1 MSNKPSRLPHG
12 AHPAFSGFR
21 RENLLSCYSALC
33 ENDALTR
40 AELADRTH
48 LSIMTTG
55 KIADAMIECGILS
68 EQKLPCQG
76 AGRRPGNLQFEG
88 RPMFL
93 ILGLY
98 CRRFT
103 AHVLCPDMQAKEI
116 CTYDY
121 NDIFPFDDNL
131 LIFLNTVRRGCNVSE
146 QALPYLALI
155 VSPEQDARQ
164 SITRTLAV
172 SPSSREHM
180 VAFVEKIL
188 HRECDLVIDEISA
201 AQTYI
206 ITKQECKDAACGV
219 FVSLSDMTYAAVW
232 MKGNLLSPRICR
244 IGELLLPEHRKVA
257 DALADALCT
266 EEAVLPTA
274 YAISTLESFFT
285 PDCVMLESTRFAL
298 DDAFIDGVYNALRP
312 MQAANARV
320 IPLHLCTAQ
329 PAAAI
334 CGTAAELRRMWFYKL
349 SGLQI
354 PVT

>member
-1 MSNKPSRLPHG
+1 MSNKPSQLPKG

-21 RENLLSCYSALC
+21 RENLLSCYGALC
-33 ENDALTR
+33 ENGALTR
-40 AELADRTH
+40 AELAEQTH

-76 AGRRPGNLQFEG
+76 AGRRPGNLQFDS

-103 AHVLCPDMQAKEI
+103 AHVLSPDMQAKEL

-131 LIFLNTVRRGCNVSE
+131 LIFLNTVRRSCNVSP

-155 VSPEQDARQ
+155 VFPEQDARQ

-172 SPSSREHM
+172 SPGSREHM

-188 HRECDLVIDEISA
+188 HRKCDLVVDEISA
-201 AQTYI
+201 AQTYVS
-206 ITKQECKDAACGV
+206 TLRECKEAGCGV

-232 MKGNLLSPRICR
+232 MRGNLLCPRICR
-244 IGELLLPEHRKVA
+244 IGELLLPQHRKVA
-257 DALADALCT
+257 DALSDALCT

-274 YAISTLESFFT
+274 YAINTLESFFT
-285 PDCVMLESTRFAL
+285 PDCVMLESTRFGL
-298 DDAFIDGVYNALRP
+298 DDAFIDGVYKALRP
-312 MQAANARV
+312 MQAASSRV

-334 CGTAAELRRMWFYKL
+334 CGTAAELRRLWFYKL
-349 SGLQI
+349 SGL
-354 PVT
+354 

>member
-1 MSNKPSRLPHG
+1 MSNKPSQLPHN

-21 RENLLSCYSALC
+21 RDNLLSCYSALC
-33 ENDALTR
+33 RGDALTR
-40 AELADRTH
+40 AELADKTH
-48 LSIMTTG
+48 LSVMTTG
-55 KIADAMIECGILS
+55 KIADAMIECGILT

-93 ILGLY
+93 IIGLY
-98 CRRFT
+98 SRRFT
-103 AHVLCPDMQAKEI
+103 AHVLSPDMQAKEI

-131 LIFLNTVRRGCNVSE
+131 LIFLNTVRRGCNVSA

-172 SPSSREHM
+172 SPGSHEHL

-188 HRECDLVIDEISA
+188 HRKCDLVIDEISA

-206 ITKQECKDAACGV
+206 STKQECKDAACGV
-219 FVSLSDMTYAAVW
+219 FISLSDMMYAAVW
-232 MKGNLLSPRICR
+232 MKGNLQSPRICR

-257 DALADALCT
+257 DVLADALCT
-266 EEAVLPTA
+266 EDAVVPTA
-274 YAISTLESFFT
+274 YAINTLESFFT
-285 PDCVMLESTRFAL
+285 PDCVMLESTRFGL
-298 DDAFIDGVYNALRP
+298 DQAFVGDVYNALRP
-312 MQAANARV
+312 MQAASSRI
-320 IPLHLCTAQ
+320 IPLHLCTAS

-334 CGTAAELRRMWFYKL
+334 LGTAAELRRMWFYGL

-354 PVT
+354 PAT

>member
-1 MSNKPSRLPHG
+1 MSNKPSQLPQG

-33 ENDALTR
+33 IRDVLTR
-40 AELADRTH
+40 AELAEQTH
-48 LSIMTTG
+48 LSVMTTG
-55 KIADAMIECGILS
+55 KIADAMIECGILT

-76 AGRRPGNLQFEG
+76 AGRRPGNLQFDS

-98 CRRFT
+98 SRRFT
-103 AHVLCPDMQAKEI
+103 AHVLSPDMQAKEI

-131 LIFLNTVRRGCNVSE
+131 LIFLNTVRRGCNVSA

-180 VAFVEKIL
+180 VAFVDKIL
-188 HRECDLVIDEISA
+188 HRKSDLVIDEISA

-206 ITKQECKDAACGV
+206 SIKQECVDAACGV
-219 FVSLSDMTYAAVW
+219 FISLSDMMYAAVW
-232 MKGNLLSPRICR
+232 MRGNLLNPRICR
-244 IGELLLPEHRKVA
+244 IGELLLPEHRKVC
-257 DALADALCT
+257 DVLSDALCT
-266 EEAVLPTA
+266 EDAVLPTA
-274 YAISTLESFFT
+274 YAINTLESFFT
-285 PDCVMLESTRFAL
+285 PDCVMLESTRFGL
-298 DDAFIDGVYNALRP
+298 DQAFIDSLYQALRP
-312 MQAANARV
+312 MQAASSRV
-320 IPLHLCTAQ
+320 IPLHLCTAH
-329 PAAAI
+329 PAAAVL
-334 CGTAAELRRMWFYKL
+334 GTASELRRMWFYGL
-349 SGLQI
+349 SGLKGE
-354 PVT
+354 